1 MVTDAVLQRIVE
13 DAKAAQR
20 PRAKSEVRDDVSQ
33 TSSNVS
39 LQRER
44 LRQKE
49 LELLAWD
56 ELLM

>member
-44 LRQKE
+44 LR
-49 LELLAWD
+49 
-56 ELLM
+56 